1 MGLFGK
7 SKKESS
13 CCNIQFE
20 EIKEDNKQKSSCCDI
35 KIEEVKEEKEEPKS
49 DGNCCGN

>member
-1 MGLFGK
+1 MRFFKK

-20 EIKEDNKQKSSCCDI
+20 EVKEEKTQEAASACCDF
-35 KIEEVKEEKEEPKS
+35 KIEEVEEVKS
-49 DGNCCGN
+49 NEASAK